1 MKLSLRSLREDD
13 LEAVLD
19 IEQAVFPF
27 PWTRGNFTDAMKS
40 GYACKAAELA
50 GKLAGYAV
58 LTIGVDE
65 GDLLD
70 LAIAPELQR
79 QGLGRELLMQMLD
92 FARELDLQRVLLEV
106 RPSNVAALK
115 LYREAGFLEVGVR
128 RDYYP
133 AMWGRE
139 DAIVME
145 YWL

>member
-1 MKLSLRSLREDD
+1 MSLTLRSLCEDD
-13 LEAVLD
+13 LEAVLR

-27 PWTRGNFTDAMKS
+27 PWTRGNFSDAMQS
-40 GYACKAAELA
+40 GYACKAAEL
-50 GKLAGYAV
+50 GGELAGYAV

-79 QGLGRELLMQMLD
+79 RGLGRELLIRMLD
-92 FARELDLQRVLLEV
+92 FARELDMQRVLLEV
-106 RPSNVAALK
+106 RPSNVAALE
-115 LYREAGFLEVGVR
+115 LYRAVGFLEVGVR